1 MVKNRLKTKI
11 KFFKSLE
18 KQKKKKKDAKEMK
31 RGRNKK
37 KEVKWTDSPSI
48 QNSTWRDCP
57 SV

>member
-48 QNSTWRDCP
+48 
-57 SV
+57 